1 MTKPPTPFA
10 PTHAWPA
17 EELAHIDVML
27 VGKAGEVTFR
37 GMPFMSWPE
46 DDPVA
51 RDLVVATLLD
61 MGMKGVRIAKLIKM
75 SAAYVSLVRR
85 RVAKGGVTELIR
97 RGKRGPKPLLGSD
110 KERAEIRRL
119 IERGFTLDQVAEKMG
134 VTFKTLARVR
144 REMGLMKPRIEEQLA
159 LPGVGES
166 SRPSTQAKPVNPSVV
181 EPAPSARERSSAP
194 REAGAKPTPT
204 AVEDEPE
211 EPEEL
216 AAARPLPV
224 SLAEHP
230 TRYAGVMLLMAA
242 MGELGIPAALDAAGV
257 KRRDAALYD
266 AQQVCMALACAWV
279 AGCASVESMHERDA
293 RGLGVVL
300 GLERSPSVRTLHRA
314 IAQMVDTYDPIALP
328 RELALSLARTYDK
341 EPLLFGVDGH
351 HKDYFGKAAVDKG
364 WNTKIGEATKGL
376 GDIVVHDMR
385 GTTWATMEVPAGDAL
400 SQHLVPVA
408 RQLRAVHGAGRPIT
422 LAVDRGGFSF
432 DSWNTL
438 AGEGFH
444 YIGWLPATVN
454 TPDLAQIAPSE
465 DGIGEAPWE
474 HPSLTHDAR
483 LVVQRDG
490 DRLLPIATNLPG
502 FVDAESVVRLLRKLR
517 GVEENSIKAARK
529 TVHVDSLVDRGI
541 SHDAPDDR
549 MVKNPKRK
557 RLKKKLRR
565 LDRTISSF
573 EGLPE
578 GALNPYPEALMLAEL
593 RLASAKLELRE
604 QPSKLPKLA
613 LDPDARRAWLKTRNR
628 GLLQALKYA
637 ADNSR
642 RWLLHELGR
651 ALAPTDHD
659 YDATTLPRTLDAL
672 LKSPGHVRF
681 DSDRLVVTFDIQLPP
696 TAHARLDDALSAL
709 SGLRMPFHGDE
720 RLLNFRLAPRP
731 TRQTLPHVTQAAL
744 ATAPAP

>member
-1 MTKPPTPFA
+1 MTKSTPPNMQ
-10 PTHAWPA
+10 WPA
-17 EELAHIDVML
+17 DELARIEVIL
-27 VGKAGEVTFR
+27 VGKAGVVTYR
-37 GMPFMSWPE
+37 GLPFTSWPE

-51 RDLVVATLLD
+51 RDVVIATLLN
-61 MGMKGVRIAKLIKM
+61 MGMTGQRVAALTGM
-75 SAAYVSLVRR
+75 SAGHVSSVRE
-85 RVAKGGVTELIR
+85 RVTAGGVGELA
-97 RGKRGPKPLLGSD
+97 KRGRPGRKALLSSAE
-110 KERAEIRRL
+110 ERAEVRAL
-119 IERGFTLDQVAEKMG
+119 IERGFSLRQVAEKMG
-134 VTFKTLARVR
+134 VTTKTLARVR
-144 REMGLMKPRIEEQLA
+144 REMGLMKPRRQEQLA
-159 LPGVGES
+159 LPGVGEA
-166 SRPSTQAKPVNPSVV
+166 SRPSTSAKAVNRTAV
-181 EPAPSARERSSAP
+181 EPASSTRETSSAP
-194 REAGAKPTPT
+194 REASAKPTP
-204 AVEDEPE
+204 APAEEKSE

-216 AAARPLPV
+216 APASPLPV

-257 KRRDAALYD
+257 KRRDTALYD
-266 AQQVCMALACAWV
+266 ARQVCMALACAWV
-279 AGCASVESMHERDA
+279 AGCASLESMHERDA

-314 IAQMVDTYDPIALP
+314 IAQMVDAYDPIALP
-328 RELALSLARTYDK
+328 RELALGLARTYDN

-351 HKDYFGKAAVDKG
+351 HKDYFGKAPVDKG

-408 RQLRAVHGAGRPIT
+408 RRLRAVHGAGRPIT

-454 TPDLAQIAPSE
+454 TPELAHIAPAE
-465 DGIGEAPWE
+465 NGIGEAPWD

-483 LVVQRDG
+483 LIVQRDG
-490 DRLLPIATNLPG
+490 DRLLPLATNLPG
-502 FVDAESVVRLLRKLR
+502 FVDTESVVRLLRKLR

-549 MVKNPKRK
+549 MVKNPERK
-557 RLKKKLRR
+557 RLKKKVRR
-565 LDRTISSF
+565 LNRTISAF
-573 EGLPE
+573 ECLPQA
-578 GALNPYPEALMLAEL
+578 ALNPYPEALMLAEL
-593 RLASAKLELRE
+593 RLVNCKLELQE
-604 QPSKLPKLA
+604 QPSKLRKIA
-613 LDPDARRAWLKTRNR
+613 LDPEARRAWLKTRNR

-642 RWLLHELGR
+642 RWLLHKLGR

-681 DSDRLVVTFDIQLPP
+681 EPEKLVVTFDIQLPP
-696 TAHARLDDALSAL
+696 TAHARLDAALSAL
-709 SGLRMPFHGDE
+709 SGLRMPFHDDH
-720 RLLNFRLAPRP
+720 RVLDFRLAPRP
-731 TRQTLPHVTQAAL
+731 TRQTLPHVTQPGL
-744 ATAPAP
+744 GTAPAP